1 MVGSKR
7 VFFTIIL
14 RVIRGVYLLF
24 NITVIAAL
32 LVSHFVLREESYR
45 SSLYYYAFPLP
56 IILLIVLFLSIF
68 LYQKFRR
75 YNLFLASLLLI
86 IWLGRSFKIHIPEG
100 INENDLEIVFWNA
113 SRKNSLNQAFEL
125 NKSIPN
131 VLVMVEST
139 KDSIESF
146 KNQYPDYYF
155 FLSEKEIAIFSK
167 APIKII
173 EEQASIHNS
182 KVVNFETSNLNFY
195 AVDVQGSQDVPR
207 KTAVGFVDG
216 IIGKNENTIVLGDF
230 NAPYESKYLDR
241 FKADFNHAFNKKGNG
256 FRETWFWNIPLLS
269 LDHIWVSKDLE
280 ILKTKKTGTFKSDHN
295 MIKTFVRH

>member
-24 NITVIAAL
+24 NISVIVAL
-32 LVSHFVLREESYR
+32 LTSHFIFKEDSYK
-45 SSLYYYAFPLP
+45 SSLFYYAFPLP
-56 IILLIVLFLSIF
+56 VIFLIVLFLSIF

-86 IWLGRSFKIHIPEG
+86 IWLGRSFKIHIPER

-113 SRKNSLNQAFEL
+113 SRKNSLNQAFIL

-139 KDSIESF
+139 KDSVESL

-216 IIGKNENTIVLGDF
+216 IIGKNKNTIVLGDF

-241 FKADFNHAFNKKGNG
+241 FKTDFNHAFNKKGNG